1 MRFGFSPLCALTIC
15 ALLLAGCG
23 GGDERLSRAEFVEGA
38 TAICDS
44 VDQRVEALGEP
55 QSLEEVET
63 LGQELGEI
71 LDEGLG
77 ELRELEPPEELEEP
91 YARYLESGDEVADQ
105 LDELVAAAAAGDQAA
120 VERAANDGEAI
131 SDRAVALAAA
141 AGIPG
146 CEDD

>member
-1 MRFGFSPLCALTIC
+1 MRSALALLS

-23 GGDERLSRAEFVEGA
+23 GGGDRLSRAEFVEQA

-44 VDQRVEALGEP
+44 FDQRVDALAEP
-55 QSLEEVET
+55 QSLEEIET

-71 LDEGLG
+71 LDEGLA

-91 YARYLESGDEVADQ
+91 YDRYLASGDEVADQ
-105 LDELVAAAAAGDQAA
+105 LDELVEAAADGNQAA
-120 VERAANDGEAI
+120 VGRAATEGEAI
-131 SDRAVALAAA
+131 SERAVALAAA
-141 AGIPG
+141 AAIPG